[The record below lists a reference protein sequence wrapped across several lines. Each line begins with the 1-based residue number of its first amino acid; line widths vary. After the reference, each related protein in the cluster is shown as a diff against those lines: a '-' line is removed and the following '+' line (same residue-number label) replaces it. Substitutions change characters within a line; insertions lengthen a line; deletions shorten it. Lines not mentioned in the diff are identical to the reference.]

1 MDLDRPSSPRLGP
14 FERAILALPLV
25 GSLALG
31 LPLYVFPRPFARIAD
46 LAGDDTFI
54 YELGGAAMLGY
65 AVALGLGWRG
75 GLWAPIRFV
84 VLATYA
90 FAAIAFLAGFVS
102 FASNQINGF
111 VVLVSLWAVVVAY
124 ALAQMLVAHRGTV
137 AGPRNVAMWVAIVL
151 ALATV
156 SAAVFGLGPLVTGPF
171 ASLMGYKGTDEFVY
185 RLAGAAC
192 FGYSA
197 MGIQELRSL
206 HWDDMRL
213 PSIMALVFNGLAFVA
228 AVFEVLAGRATLLVY
243 LVALAAGFF
252 TIAIAAIFVRRGR

>member
-1 MDLDRPSSPRLGP
+1 M
-14 FERAILALPLV
+14 

-31 LPLYVFPRPFARIAD
+31 LPLYVFPRPFARFAG

-65 AVALGLGWRG
+65 AVALALGVRG
-75 GLWAPIRFV
+75 ALSWSPLRFV

-90 FAAIAFLAGFVS
+90 FAAIGFLAGFVS
-102 FASNQINGF
+102 FASNQINGLI
-111 VVLVSLWAVVVAY
+111 VVVSLWAVVVAW
-124 ALAQMLVAHRGTV
+124 AVAQILVGHRGAV
-137 AGPRNVAMWVAIVL
+137 AGTRDVATWVVVVL
-151 ALATV
+151 ALATA
-156 SAAVFGLGPLVTGPF
+156 SAAVFGLGPQLPGPF
-171 ASLMGYKGTDEFVY
+171 ASLVGYKGTDEYVY

-213 PSIMALVFNGLAFVA
+213 PNVMALVFNGLAFLA
-228 AVFEVLAGRATLLVY
+228 SAFEVLAGRTTLLVV

-252 TIAIAAIFVRRGR
+252 TVAIAAILVRRGR

>member
-1 MDLDRPSSPRLGP
+1 M
-14 FERAILALPLV
+14 

-65 AVALGLGWRG
+65 AVALALGIRS
-75 GLWAPIRFV
+75 GLWPPMRFV

-90 FAAIAFLAGFVS
+90 FPAIAFLAGFVA

-111 VVLVSLWAVVVAY
+111 VLVISLWGVIVAY
-124 ALAQMLVAHRGTV
+124 ALAQILVAHRGAV
-137 AGPRNVAMWVAIVL
+137 AGPRDTASWVAVVL
-151 ALATV
+151 ALATL
-156 SAAVFGLGPLVTGPF
+156 SAAVFGLGPQLTGPF
-171 ASLMGYKGTDEFVY
+171 ASLMGYRGTDEYVY

-192 FGYSA
+192 FGYAA
-197 MGIQELRSL
+197 MGIQELRSR
-206 HWDDMRL
+206 HWEDMRL
-213 PSIMALVFNGLAFVA
+213 PNVMALVFNGLAFLA
-228 AVFEVLAGRATLLVY
+228 ALFEIVAGRATLLAY

-252 TIAIAAIFVRRGR
+252 SLAIALILVRRGR

>member
-1 MDLDRPSSPRLGP
+1 M
-14 FERAILALPLV
+14 

-65 AVALGLGWRG
+65 AVALGFGIRG
-75 GLWAPIRFV
+75 GLWPAMRFV
-84 VLATYA
+84 VLATYV

-102 FASNQINGF
+102 FASNQINGL
-111 VVLVSLWAVVVAY
+111 VLVVSLWAVFVAW
-124 ALAQMLVAHRGTV
+124 ALAQILVAHRGAR
-137 AGPRNVAMWVAIVL
+137 AGPREVSTWVLVVL
-151 ALATV
+151 ALATL
-156 SAAVFGLGPLVTGPF
+156 SAAVFGLGPQLPGPF
-171 ASLMGYKGTDEFVY
+171 ASFMGYRGTDEFVY

-192 FGYSA
+192 FGYAA

-213 PSIMALVFNGLAFVA
+213 PNVMALVFNGLAFLA
-228 AVFEVLAGRATLLVY
+228 SAFELLAGRGTLLVY
-243 LVALAAGFF
+243 LVALAAGSF
-252 TIAIAAIFVRRGR
+252 TVALAVILRRPGR

>member
-65 AVALGLGWRG
+65 AVALALGWRG

-84 VLATYA
+84 ALATYV
-90 FAAIAFLAGFVS
+90 FAAIAFFAGFVA
-102 FASNQINGF
+102 FASNQIDGF
-111 VVLVSLWAVVVAY
+111 VVLVLLWAVVVAY
-124 ALAQMLVAHRGTV
+124 AFAQMLVAHRGSV
-137 AGPRNVAMWVAIVL
+137 AGPRDMAMWVAVVL

-156 SAAVFGLGPLVTGPF
+156 SAAVFGLGPQVTRPF
-171 ASLMGYKGTDEFVY
+171 AALMGYKGTDEFVY

-192 FGYSA
+192 FGYAA

-213 PSIMALVFNGLAFVA
+213 PSVMALVFNGLAFLA
-228 AVFEVLAGRATLLVY
+228 SLFEILAGRATLLVY

-252 TIAIAAIFVRRGR
+252 TVAIATILARRGR